1 MIPMSRTPGI
11 LENWW
16 AACCRKWWGST
27 WFWYLLSQ
35 NDYPANFIH
44 SASVTLTL
52 SASPLSPPSQVL
64 NLSGPE
70 ADHKR
75 ESRSPSFWG
84 LAKTSG
90 MSQNTWPQ
98 SSLHFYM
105 DSPFNVN
112 QVKDTVPAGK
122 QPNVIYHIP
131 CSFTL
136 ETGGENEGILGYLRE
151 RDDGEVGCCRA
162 CVGELLCHQLKGDV
176 SAGQGQ
182 ETRRLLLKEALNI
195 QVTPAEEHFNQVPR
209 LLMWRQVG
217 RVFSHFL
224 CFRTDY
230 NWSFQLKCWQ
240 KGYFWPWVFF
250 RELFSVYTGA
260 NSEANNSK

>member
-1 MIPMSRTPGI
+1 MLTRSRIQYLQVNNPMWYTIS
-11 LENWW
+11 L
-16 AACCRKWWGST
+16 AAVVR
-27 WFWYLLSQ
+27 
-35 NDYPANFIH
+35 
-44 SASVTLTL
+44 
-52 SASPLSPPSQVL
+52 
-64 NLSGPE
+64 
-70 ADHKR
+70 
-75 ESRSPSFWG
+75 
-84 LAKTSG
+84 
-90 MSQNTWPQ
+90 
-98 SSLHFYM
+98 
-105 DSPFNVN
+105 
-112 QVKDTVPAGK
+112 
-122 QPNVIYHIP
+122 
-131 CSFTL
+131 FTL

-230 NWSFQLKCWQ
+230 N
-240 KGYFWPWVFF
+240 
-250 RELFSVYTGA
+250 
-260 NSEANNSK
+260 